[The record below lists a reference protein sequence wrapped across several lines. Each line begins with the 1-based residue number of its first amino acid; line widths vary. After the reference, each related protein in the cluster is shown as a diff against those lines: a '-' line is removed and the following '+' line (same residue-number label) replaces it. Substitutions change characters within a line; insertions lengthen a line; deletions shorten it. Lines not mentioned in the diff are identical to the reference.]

1 MRETETHVYFWG
13 DKDPFSNFFH
23 SPFVYKGY
31 QLLFSEQAFML
42 EKALLFDKSKV
53 AAIVNAK
60 TPKEAKAQGRK
71 VRNYNDQIWS
81 AKRYNIMVNVLK
93 EKFRS
98 PEMRQILLNTGD
110 KTLVEGSPFDKIWGV
125 GIANNDDRI
134 LNEANW
140 RGKNLLGKALE
151 EVRDYYR

>member
-1 MRETETHVYFWG
+1 MTWFQ
-13 DKDPFSNFFH
+13 K
-23 SPFVYKGY
+23 
-31 QLLFSEQAFML
+31 
-42 EKALLFDKSKV
+42 
-53 AAIVNAK
+53 
-60 TPKEAKAQGRK
+60 KEAKAQGRK

-81 AKRYNIMVNVLK
+81 EKRYDIMVNVLK

-125 GIANNDDRI
+125 GIADNDDRI

-140 RGKNLLGKALE
+140 RGHNLLGKALE